1 MLKGV
6 DLDRCHGFRGLFRF
20 VEADYAK
27 QAKWQSPA
35 TAAAAAKK
43 LAGLSKSVFINGSF
57 SSLGVWAAVALRRR
71 AMV

>member
-6 DLDRCHGFRGLFRF
+6 DLDRCHGLRGLFRF

-27 QAKWQSPA
+27 RAKWQSPA
-35 TAAAAAKK
+35 TAAAAKK

-57 SSLGVWAAVALRRR
+57 SSLGVWAVVALRRR
-71 AMV
+71 PMV